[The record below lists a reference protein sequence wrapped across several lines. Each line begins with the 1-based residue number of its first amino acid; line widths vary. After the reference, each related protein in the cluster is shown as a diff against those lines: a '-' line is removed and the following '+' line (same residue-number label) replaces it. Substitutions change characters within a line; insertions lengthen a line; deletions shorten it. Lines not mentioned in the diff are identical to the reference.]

1 MKIFDKLKLIN
12 IDYIKTI
19 RYYVYIHINIL
30 LILYSFTD
38 IQIENRRIIY
48 FILYLSPMFLYFLG
62 LINTYLYQKE
72 YPTSYSPYIINIA
85 IIIGLII
92 YAILGYVN
100 ILGTNQDLYSI
111 MILLNITLFVVL
123 M

>member
-1 MKIFDKLKLIN
+1 
-12 IDYIKTI
+12 
-19 RYYVYIHINIL
+19 
-30 LILYSFTD
+30 
-38 IQIENRRIIY
+38 
-48 FILYLSPMFLYFLG
+48 MFLYFLG